1 MLEVPAPAR
10 RRVRVTP
17 ALVIATL
24 ALVVALGGTGYAALS
39 IPRNSVGTSQL
50 RNGSVTNAKIVPG
63 AGVTIVYTRATT
75 NVVVAPDSE
84 GGGDATCPKGTY
96 AIGGGVGTNDVPGV
110 AVTETLPFNATTNSY
125 SGAAN
130 AWAVF
135 VQNTGTQ
142 AQTIDVYAVCA
153 AAASATATY

>member
-1 MLEVPAPAR
+1 M
-10 RRVRVTP
+10 
-17 ALVIATL
+17 
-24 ALVVALGGTGYAALS
+24 
-39 IPRNSVGTSQL
+39 
-50 RNGSVTNAKIVPG
+50 
-63 AGVTIVYTRATT
+63 
-75 NVVVAPDSE
+75 VAPDSE